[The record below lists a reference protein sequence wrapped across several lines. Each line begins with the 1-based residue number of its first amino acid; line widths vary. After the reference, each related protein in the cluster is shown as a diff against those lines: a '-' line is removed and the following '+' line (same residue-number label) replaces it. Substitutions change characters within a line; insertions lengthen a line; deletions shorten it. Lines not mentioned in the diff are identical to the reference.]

1 MDDEA
6 KKILSRSLV
15 HQIER
20 LRDELAAQADVHT
33 QIQMQLSDERDVLRA
48 LLREANK
55 VLNQNSKNYELI
67 ARIDAALNKGGE
79 DE

>member
-33 QIQMQLSDERDVLRA
+33 QIQMQLSDERDALRA
-48 LLREANK
+48 VVQAAFDMQISNYPEWEA
-55 VLNQNSKNYELI
+55 L
-67 ARIDAALNKGGE
+67 ARAALNKGGQE
-79 DE
+79 G